1 MRILFLSLVISFPIY
16 AHVNFNGNLSC
27 KPFKEV
33 ICSLTG
39 ADYENACRESEFS
52 HNVNAFKLTRNKSGY
67 IANISPIH
75 GLIDNYNKSRLK
87 KEIQMRLIRPEPNT
101 GEPSDKYFMETQ
113 NYFFIDELINFYEN
127 NKLSY
132 EEHLSAYAILS
143 AIGHPHTLQIIY
155 GEDGT
160 DTRTNIL
167 YSFCNDI

>member
-1 MRILFLSLVISFPIY
+1 
-16 AHVNFNGNLSC
+16 
-27 KPFKEV
+27 
-33 ICSLTG
+33 
-39 ADYENACRESEFS
+39 
-52 HNVNAFKLTRNKSGY
+52 
-67 IANISPIH
+67 
-75 GLIDNYNKSRLK
+75 
-87 KEIQMRLIRPEPNT
+87 
-101 GEPSDKYFMETQ
+101 METQ